1 MKIASFRNHAG
12 EVRIGVKVGDS
23 IADLTAGLEKYLVE
37 KAGTDPLYAIEVAN
51 ERMPTSML
59 DLILREE
66 EGQADL
72 QLTVAYINKVAE
84 KGKVLFSPSGEKITY
99 GLEEIKLLTP
109 VPQIPR
115 KVFNMEYNYPA
126 YKKVYGTIPPDD
138 GKTAMFIMNPEAV
151 TGPGDN
157 IVWPATATE
166 ITSAVE
172 LGVIIGK
179 QGKRIS
185 QADALD
191 YVFGYT
197 IVNDITG
204 ISILRGMG
212 PGRHCLPAVFY
223 FTRAMTMDTFE
234 PVGPFIALKDEIPD
248 PQDIEAELRV
258 NGQVV
263 SKGNTKD
270 MRCSV
275 TRLIEFLSQDVTL
288 DAGDLISTGAIGTL
302 EFPPEASVKVGDVIE
317 AEIGKVG
324 VLHNSVVA

>member
-1 MKIASFRNHAG
+1 MKVASFRNHAG
-12 EVRIGVKVGDS
+12 EVRIGVKVGDN

-37 KAGTDPLYAIEVAN
+37 KAGTDSLYAIEVAS

-72 QLTVAYINKVAE
+72 QLTVAYINKIAE
-84 KGKVLFSPSGEKITY
+84 KGKVLFSPSGDKITY
-99 GLEEIKLLTP
+99 GLEEITLLTP

-115 KVFNMEYNYPA
+115 KIFNMEYNYPA
-126 YKKVYGTIPPDD
+126 YEKVYGTIPPDD
-138 GKTAMFIMNPEAV
+138 GKTAMFMMNPEAV
-151 TGPGDN
+151 TGPGDD

-166 ITSAVE
+166 IASAVE

-179 QGKRIS
+179 QGKRIP
-185 QADALD
+185 QDKALD

-197 IVNDITG
+197 VVNDVTA

-212 PGRHCLPAVFY
+212 PGRHCLPAAFY
-223 FTRAMTMDTFE
+223 FTRSMTMDTFQ
-234 PVGPFIALKDEIPD
+234 PVGPFIALKDEVPD
-248 PQDIEAELRV
+248 PQDVEAELRV
-258 NGQVV
+258 NGKVV

-275 TRLIEFLSQDVTL
+275 ARLIEFLSQDITL

-302 EFPPEASVKVGDVIE
+302 EFPPEASVKVGDAIE
-317 AEIGKVG
+317 AEIGKIG